1 MNPKT
6 ISKVM
11 AHLGRSGGKKGGKS
25 TSKAKRKASAKNL
38 KTARQNRW
46 PKRS

>member
-1 MNPKT
+1 MKEST
-6 ISKVM
+6 
-11 AHLGRSGGKKGGKS
+11 LKKAMREIAKRGGKS
-25 TSKAKRKASAKNL
+25 TSKAKRKASAENL